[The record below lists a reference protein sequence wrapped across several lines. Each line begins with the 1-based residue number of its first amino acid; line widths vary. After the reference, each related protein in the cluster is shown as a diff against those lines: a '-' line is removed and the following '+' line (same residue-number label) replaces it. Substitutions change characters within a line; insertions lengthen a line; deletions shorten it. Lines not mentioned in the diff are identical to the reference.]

1 MRDPALMFGLLL
13 RLFLRL
19 FTSLALARVARRLY
33 RDETCPFERV
43 EIIEDRRVI
52 ESAADDV
59 ILVELLGDPDRVR
72 QVIRLR
78 ARLRLSKS
86 AIAANQID
94 LALRVALQNLV
105 NPARFFRRAAGFARA
120 GLEIQFSDLVEP
132 NDEPLRQFVDKSR
145 RVASND
151 SISAS
156 IAPYFQMPLTRS
168 FRCATSCPSP
178 LTPSR

>member
-1 MRDPALMFGLLL
+1 MGDLRLLL

-19 FTSLALARVARRLY
+19 LRRLALARVARRLY

-120 GLEIQFSDLVEP
+120 GLEI
-132 NDEPLRQFVDKSR
+132 
-145 RVASND
+145 
-151 SISAS
+151 
-156 IAPYFQMPLTRS
+156 
-168 FRCATSCPSP
+168 
-178 LTPSR
+178 